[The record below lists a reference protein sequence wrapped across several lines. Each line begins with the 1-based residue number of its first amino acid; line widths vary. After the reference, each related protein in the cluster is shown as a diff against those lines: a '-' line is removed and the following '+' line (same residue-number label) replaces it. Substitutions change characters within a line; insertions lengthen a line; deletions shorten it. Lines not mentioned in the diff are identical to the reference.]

1 MIGLVAVPKGEQ
13 VPSNVDESAAAEHD
27 DGVQWKNQ
35 HKEEI
40 TVIGILQELLTCAV
54 AEHQVGECTKPQQE
68 GCHCL
73 IQDLVDSSHIYLLI
87 IDSLWR

>member
-1 MIGLVAVPKGEQ
+1 
-13 VPSNVDESAAAEHD
+13 
-27 DGVQWKNQ
+27 
-35 HKEEI
+35 
-40 TVIGILQELLTCAV
+40 VIGILQELLTCAV